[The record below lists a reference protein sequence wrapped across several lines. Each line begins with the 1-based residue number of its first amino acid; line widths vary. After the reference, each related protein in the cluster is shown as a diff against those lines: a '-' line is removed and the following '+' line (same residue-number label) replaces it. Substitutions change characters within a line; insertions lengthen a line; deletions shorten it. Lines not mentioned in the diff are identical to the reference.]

1 MKLKDLLSEKRGT
14 ILKRWFDKVL
24 ETYPAETSGF
34 LKNQKRQ
41 FTNPVGYTI
50 SQGLE
55 KIFEGLLQDTPLSE
69 ISPFLDDIIRIRAVQ
84 GLTPSQDLAFMFDL
98 KKMIRDEMKTAKANA
113 DDEILELESRID
125 ALALIAF
132 DIYMKCREK
141 IYELKANEVKNMT
154 FRLLQRANLMGEVQG
169 E

>member
-1 MKLKDLLSEKRGT
+1 
-14 ILKRWFDKVL
+14 
-24 ETYPAETSGF
+24 
-34 LKNQKRQ
+34 
-41 FTNPVGYTI
+41 
-50 SQGLE
+50 
-55 KIFEGLLQDTPLSE
+55 
-69 ISPFLDDIIRIRAVQ
+69 
-84 GLTPSQDLAFMFDL
+84 MFDL